1 MPDPSGGYFDRLARE
16 PVKELG
22 RWARFLR
29 FQVQLWRLCAHR
41 LRANNVMAMSAA
53 LSFRTIFALVPI
65 LVLGFLML
73 KSVGALE
80 ASKVQLR
87 QLLATSGFEQITIHR
102 EEQSEPE
109 DRMSPTEATSDPT
122 QIDVAS
128 EIEKLVTKVEQKLTL
143 GRIGPVGVVLLVWSA
158 MTLVGTIE
166 RSLNRIFGVRQSR
179 SFRRR
184 MLFHWSAVTLG
195 PLLLA
200 GASYAGGRLGG
211 LSTELPVLSW
221 LLAVVGWI
229 GPIIVGMMFVAAL
242 YKLMPNAQVQTRAAL
257 GGALLAV
264 PLWLIAKWAF
274 AIYVQQLVVNGN
286 IYGTIGLLP
295 LFLVWL
301 NFSWWIFLFGAQL
314 AHAAANLE
322 QLQSSDLA
330 GTIQL
335 GPVDMLAVALAV
347 AQNYA
352 TGKGPVGFNQLR
364 GATTLPGESI
374 GTILDRLED
383 RGILC
388 LVGSGDSA
396 VYVPSR
402 PLGQISV
409 LEVMGISELPR
420 SATPEARFDGAI
432 ADRVQHLLRQAQG
445 ALGALS
451 LADLLAAD
459 SAVESVPPA
468 PPRSRDKIAD
478 PRVEAEG

>member
-1 MPDPSGGYFDRLARE
+1 
-16 PVKELG
+16 
-22 RWARFLR
+22 
-29 FQVQLWRLCAHR
+29 
-41 LRANNVMAMSAA
+41 MAMSAA
-53 LSFRTIFALVPI
+53 LSFRTIFAMVPI

-87 QLLATSGFEQITIHR
+87 QLLVTSGFDQITIHR
-102 EEQSEPE
+102 EQQSEPE
-109 DRMSPTEATSDPT
+109 GRPPPTDTVSDPT
-122 QIDVAS
+122 KIDVAS
-128 EIEKLVTKVEQKLTL
+128 EIEKLVNNVEEKLTL
-143 GRIGPVGVVLLVWSA
+143 GRIGPVGVVLLAWSA
-158 MTLVGTIE
+158 MTLVGTLE
-166 RSLNRIFGVRQSR
+166 RSLNRIFGVRRSR

-184 MLFHWSAVTLG
+184 ILFHWSAVTLG
-195 PLLLA
+195 PLLLG
-200 GASYAGGRLGG
+200 GATYAGGRLGG
-211 LSTELPVLSW
+211 LSTELPILSW

-229 GPIIVGMMFVAAL
+229 GPVIVGIVFVAAL
-242 YKLMPNAQVQTRAAL
+242 YKLMPNAQVRTRSAL

-314 AHAAANLE
+314 AHAAENLE

-330 GTIQL
+330 ENIQL

-347 AQNYA
+347 AQNY
-352 TGKGPVGFNQLR
+352 TIGKGPVGFSLLR
-364 GATTLPGESI
+364 GATNLPGESI

-383 RGILC
+383 RGVLC
-388 LVGSGDSA
+388 LAGTGDSA
-396 VYVPSR
+396 AYVPSR

-409 LEVMGISELPR
+409 LEVMGIGELPS
-420 SATPEARFDGAI
+420 SATPEARFDAAI
-432 ADRVQHLLRQAQG
+432 ASPVQHLLRQTQG
-445 ALGALS
+445 ALGTLS

-459 SAVESVPPA
+459 SAVEYVPPA
-468 PPRSRDKIAD
+468 PPGSSDKTT
-478 PRVEAEG
+478 G

>member
-1 MPDPSGGYFDRLARE
+1 VRRCHSE
-16 PVKELG
+16 
-22 RWARFLR
+22 
-29 FQVQLWRLCAHR
+29 
-41 LRANNVMAMSAA
+41 
-53 LSFRTIFALVPI
+53 TIFAMVPI

-80 ASKVQLR
+80 ASRVQLR
-87 QLLATSGFEQITIHR
+87 HLLVTSGFDQITIHR
-102 EEQSEPE
+102 EQQSEPE
-109 DRMSPTEATSDPT
+109 GRPPPTDGTSDPT
-122 QIDVAS
+122 KIDVAS
-128 EIEKLVTKVEQKLTL
+128 EIEALVNRVEEKLTL
-143 GRIGPVGVVLLVWSA
+143 GRIGPIGVVLLIWSA
-158 MTLVGTIE
+158 MTLVGTLE

-195 PLLLA
+195 PLLMA
-200 GASYAGGRLGG
+200 AATYAGGRLGD
-211 LSTELPVLSW
+211 LSTDLPVLSW
-221 LLAVVGWI
+221 LLMIVGWV

-242 YKLMPNAQVQTRAAL
+242 YKLIPNAPVRTRAAL

-274 AIYVQQLVVNGN
+274 AMYIQQLVTTGN

-301 NFSWWIFLFGAQL
+301 NFSWWIFLFGGQL

-330 GTIQL
+330 ENIQL
-335 GPVDMLAVALAV
+335 GPMDTLGIALAV
-347 AQNYA
+347 AQDYA
-352 TGKGPVGFNQLR
+352 NGKGPVGFNQLR
-364 GATTLPGESI
+364 GATALPGESI

-383 RGILC
+383 RGVLC
-388 LVGSGDSA
+388 LVGNGDSVA
-396 VYVPSR
+396 YVPSR

-409 LEVMGISELPR
+409 LEVMGISELPM
-420 SATPEARFDGAI
+420 SATPEARFDDAI

-445 ALGALS
+445 ALGSLS
-451 LADLLAAD
+451 LADLLAVD

-468 PPRSRDKIAD
+468 PQRSSDKTI
-478 PRVEAEG
+478 G